1 MLPVWVRSA
10 GSAPR
15 SRGPRTPHSSLAPQS
30 AVWTPRD
37 THGDTT
43 MDTTAAPTCPTPDL
57 SSLPEIRNMSQV
69 RTSEVLPCTQLNYSC
84 IQDLLGLGSEIGD
97 GNLRSDILKLQKISR
112 SVLEESARCYA

>member
-15 SRGPRTPHSSLAPQS
+15 SRGPRTPHSSLAPES
-30 AVWTPRD
+30 AVWHAVWTPR
-37 THGDTT
+37 DTT

-69 RTSEVLPCTQLNYSC
+69 RTSEVLPCTQLYTMYKTC
-84 IQDLLGLGSEIGD
+84 WGCGSE
-97 GNLRSDILKLQKISR
+97 SEMEISVR
-112 SVLEESARCYA
+112 NYKK